1 MAVLIVGTEKN
12 FAALRP
18 RLFEG
23 RISSKAAGEVADA
36 IRAANPHADLDKLA
50 PGTVLRIPDTP
61 RVSLRGDLS
70 LDETTESAIEGL
82 AEAGRAAL
90 EELAAAAAAREREIT
105 AERKA
110 LARALEA
117 KELAAAMRAEPALK
131 PDIEAARAAVEEEGE
146 RAKQRTPALKRA
158 LAEWTAELDAL
169 KTQFD

>member
-61 RVSLRGDLS
+61 RVSMRGELS
-70 LDETTESAIEGL
+70 LDETTDERDRRARRGRPGGARGAGGDGGGPRTRNRGRAQGPRQGARGEG
-82 AEAGRAAL
+82 ARRRDAGRAAL
-90 EELAAAAAAREREIT
+90 
-105 AERKA
+105 
-110 LARALEA
+110 
-117 KELAAAMRAEPALK
+117 K
-131 PDIEAARAAVEEEGE
+131 PDVEAARAAVEEEGE
-146 RAKQRTPALKRA
+146 RAKQRTAALKRA
-158 LAEWTAELDAL
+158 QAEWTAELDAL